1 MPSDQPRQAFA
12 ATVAPKPVAAPLMRP
27 KGLSPQVYKPRFTLP
42 PLAPVS
48 RISRPVS
55 TPEYYH
61 ASVASS
67 GRTLEITR
75 ENGFIL
81 EGDGRVPVEQW
92 MAALQAVSAINPG
105 ARLRMVGK
113 RWESDGLPP
122 RLRVIDE
129 GAPNSDW
136 DGRNSDRADFL
147 YETPF
152 PLDTGPTVE
161 LLVIHQPANKTLMVL
176 RSHHAV
182 MDGMGSMHFFL
193 ELFRALRGEPLVGT
207 NAAFSDTDLMQSV
220 GATKSTSK
228 HLKTTAMTGR
238 PQGDEPGD
246 EWRRVSLGAP
256 KKNQLARVADAV
268 AEFARQHSPQLPLS
282 IGVPVD
288 LRRHAPGLNSTANY
302 TNMVLVGL
310 EPGEGGE
317 AFRLRLK
324 EMLDQKMETV
334 YPRILEIFKWFSL
347 RRLDLM
353 LSRKEG
359 NYRTKKALETAVISN
374 LGRHEAA
381 PLSGGGFKVEKFY
394 VIPIKGSIFFGMAC
408 VNDEVELTLN
418 IPRVLASHGRFDAF
432 VEHLKL
438 RLAD

>member
-1 MPSDQPRQAFA
+1 MPLDPPSQAVA
-12 ATVAPKPVAAPLMRP
+12 APEATKPVAAMPMQP
-27 KGLSPQVYKPRFTLP
+27 KALSSQVYKPRFTLP
-42 PLAPVS
+42 PLAPVN
-48 RISRPVS
+48 RIARPVS

-61 ASVASS
+61 ASVATS
-67 GRTLEITR
+67 GKTLEVTR

-81 EGDGRVPVEQW
+81 EGEGRVPAARW
-92 MAALQAVSAINPG
+92 LAALQAVSAINPG

-122 RLRVIDE
+122 RLRIIEE
-129 GAPNSDW
+129 GAPHSDW

-147 YETPF
+147 YETPL

-161 LLVIHQPANKTLMVL
+161 LVVIHRPANKTLLVL
-176 RSHHAV
+176 RSHHAT
-182 MDGMGSMHFFL
+182 MDGMGTMHFYL

-220 GATKSTSK
+220 GAKKSTSK
-228 HLKTTAMTGR
+228 HLKTAAMTGQPR
-238 PQGDEPGD
+238 GDEAGD
-246 EWRRVSLGAP
+246 EWRRISLGKP
-256 KKNQLARVADAV
+256 RKNQLARVADAV
-268 AEFARQHSPQLPLS
+268 ADFARQHSPQRSLL

-302 TNMVLVGL
+302 TNMILVRL
-310 EPGEGGE
+310 DPGEGGE

-334 YPRILEIFKWFSL
+334 YPRILDVFKWFSL

-353 LSRKEG
+353 LSRRES

-381 PLSGGGFKVEKFY
+381 PLSGGGFTVEKFY

-408 VNDEVELTLN
+408 VNDAVELTLN
-418 IPRVLASHGRFDAF
+418 IPRVLASHGRFDTF
-432 VEHLKL
+432 VEHLTRK
-438 RLAD
+438 LAD